1 MTLENAIRDVLNEK
15 LTDGTVELLVAKNI
29 EQGINSALQDMF
41 RSYGDMTKVI
51 ENKLKDVMVPYIE
64 NHDFS
69 QYLVKMDAVLLEL
82 SKSAIPENKVM
93 LENFQTL
100 MTPAPK
106 SIKVS
111 ELFQKWCEYAQ
122 ENIDTDNLD
131 VDYADEPTYEYTDVS
146 MTFEQFSQSSYSIYH
161 YGELTFVSDHDEK
174 LNISIPLSKWER
186 RSDKEWEVDKLQP
199 LELKSLRYADEFQV
213 YLHTLMQADVKIEID
228 TDFES
233 TEITPNEKPE
243 ASY

>member
-1 MTLENAIRDVLNEK
+1 MTLENAIRDVLNQK
-15 LTDGTVELLVAKNI
+15 LTDGTVEQLVAKNI
-29 EQGINSALQDMF
+29 EEGINEALRNMF

-82 SKSAIPENKVM
+82 TKSAIPENKVM

-111 ELFQKWCEYAQ
+111 ELFQKWCEYA
-122 ENIDTDNLD
+122 EGNIDTDGLD
-131 VDYADEPTYEYTDVS
+131 VDHDDEPTYECTDVS
-146 MTFEQFSQSSYSIYH
+146 ITFEQFSQSSYSIYH
-161 YGELTFVSDHDEK
+161 YGELTFTSDHDEK

-199 LELKSLRYADEFQV
+199 LELKSLRHSDEFQV
-213 YLHTLMQADVKIEID
+213 YLHTLMQAGTKIELD
-228 TDFES
+228 TDYES
-233 TEITPNEKPE
+233 TEIVPKETPE